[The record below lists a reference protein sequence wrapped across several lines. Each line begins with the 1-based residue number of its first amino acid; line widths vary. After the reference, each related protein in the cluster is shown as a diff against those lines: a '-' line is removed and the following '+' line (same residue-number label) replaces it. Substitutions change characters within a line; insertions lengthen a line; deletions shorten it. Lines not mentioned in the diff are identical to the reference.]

1 MRTRTAVLIAGV
13 CLTAAAAARGSGAQ
27 AEGTWRVKRLEVV
40 RGLQVPEC
48 LVADP
53 AKGLVYISN
62 IVAGEGAYWDDD
74 GKGFISQMTS
84 DGQMKQLRWLDS
96 KPEDVLNA
104 PKGMCVLGDVLYFSD
119 NARLMRC
126 PTKGAPKPEQVPL
139 PGAKRL
145 NDVATDGQAVYVSD
159 IEQGVLYKVDP
170 SGGHTVLKA
179 PPGVNGVT
187 CHQGRMWAVSWGL
200 HEVYELDPDGRT
212 VPKPFGLAEHF
223 TNLDGIEMLDDGSF
237 IVSDFTGNKVSL
249 IAPDG
254 KSVHTLVELE
264 SPADVGL
271 DRTRGLLYVPQFMKD
286 QAVVFKLERR

>member
-13 CLTAAAAARGSGAQ
+13 CLTAAAAAQ
-27 AEGTWRVKRLEVV
+27 AEGTWRVERLEVV

-53 AKGLVYISN
+53 ANGLVYISN

-126 PTKGAPKPEQVPL
+126 STKGKPGLEQVPL

-145 NDVATDGQAVYVSD
+145 NDVATDGKSVYVSD
-159 IEQGVLYKVDP
+159 VAQGVVYKVDP
-170 SGGHTVLKA
+170 SGGHAVLKA

-187 CHQGRMWAVSWGL
+187 CRQGRMWAVSWDL
-200 HEVYELDPDGRT
+200 HDVYELDPDGRT
-212 VPKPFGLAEHF
+212 DPRPFGLAEHF
-223 TNLDGIEMLDDGSF
+223 TNPDGIEILDDGSL
-237 IVSDFTGNKVSL
+237 IVSDFTGNKVAL

-254 KSVHTLVELE
+254 KSVRTLVELE
-264 SPADVGL
+264 SPADIGL

-286 QAVVFKLERR
+286 QAVVFRLGRR